1 MLSISLISL
10 SLVEE
15 IWDFTQMDLVI
26 DDVMLLDVGNA
37 IYIWLGN
44 ESNEIEKKSAAEAAS
59 EYLSSDPSGRDKD
72 IPIVVIKQGNEP
84 PQFTGIFGAWD
95 PNIWNNMVY

>member
-1 MLSISLISL
+1 
-10 SLVEE
+10 
-15 IWDFTQMDLVI
+15 MDLVI

-84 PQFTGIFGAWD
+84 PQFIGIFGAWD
-95 PNIWNNMVY
+95 PNIWDNMVY